1 MRPFLKWLGNKHSC
15 LKHIL
20 PHLPNAPRLIE
31 PFTGSGAIFLAS
43 EYDNYLLGEK
53 NKDLVNL
60 YTLLRKDND
69 KFIKKAKKMFSG
81 EFNDEDTY
89 YKLREEFNATRSKQ
103 RRAILFLY
111 LNRHGYNGLCRYN
124 SSGGF
129 NVPFGRY
136 SQPYFPEKELLFFAE
151 KAKHATFEH
160 ADFEH
165 TMQQVSS
172 SDVIYCDPPYVPLSP
187 SASFTAYTQGA
198 FSKEQQEQ
206 LVIEAEHAANK
217 GATVLISNHDT
228 DETREYYKNATTIHS
243 FSVKRVVSS
252 NTKQRHP
259 VQELLAIYNPLI

>member
-103 RRAILFLY
+103 RRAILFFAIDV
-111 LNRHGYNGLCRYN
+111 R
-124 SSGGF
+124 
-129 NVPFGRY
+129 
-136 SQPYFPEKELLFFAE
+136 KE
-151 KAKHATFEH
+151 
-160 ADFEH
+160 
-165 TMQQVSS
+165 
-172 SDVIYCDPPYVPLSP
+172 
-187 SASFTAYTQGA
+187 
-198 FSKEQQEQ
+198 
-206 LVIEAEHAANK
+206 N
-217 GATVLISNHDT
+217 
-228 DETREYYKNATTIHS
+228 
-243 FSVKRVVSS
+243 SVKSVSHFRENS
-252 NTKQRHP
+252 RNFPAHFLS
-259 VQELLAIYNPLI
+259 VLAHIFSSVFRRGA